1 MSRQL
6 GAQAAFRSQGSW
18 TPATPTGG
26 SSAGSPS
33 SPFGNMLVS
42 GFFGEVMQ
50 NGMPRHVVTMK
61 TVLRAVLAATVSTS
75 EEAIES

>member
-1 MSRQL
+1 
-6 GAQAAFRSQGSW
+6 
-18 TPATPTGG
+18 
-26 SSAGSPS
+26 
-33 SPFGNMLVS
+33 MLVS